1 MERFDNDAF
10 YNGVIFGI
18 SIYQRKVI
26 DAHRKKEPLRINDEL
41 YYIQNGKEKLLET
54 IDEICK

>member
-10 YNGVIFGI
+10 YSGVIFGI

>member
-41 YYIQNGKEKLLET
+41 YYIKNGKEKLLET